1 VSATRLNAGILSI
14 ADLRIRINPLLAEFV
29 LDCWDGERPQT
40 CENESASPFYAKLR
54 EAGWR
59 DVRDEE
65 DSDVDV

>member
-40 CENESASPFYAKLR
+40 CETGIASPFYARLR

-59 DVRDEE
+59 DGRDGE
-65 DSDVDV
+65 DSDVEV